1 MLLSIPNSPEA
12 DQLVNL
18 LCLSRSHLWGMLER
32 LDLPVTQTLKT
43 KNAQLYSLTW
53 YISCLTYFCVSHSP
67 RRGDS
72 KAGWSVGLKYCWMI
86 DTALIVDRLTMAFSS
101 RKPDGWR
108 CLLPV
113 SSGPY
118 TDLGSAN
125 TMGLVLKALGSG
137 APDIFNL
144 EEWLQYSNIIMSST
158 WRSDV
163 FPIVKLWLSI
173 DQGRCPVSP
182 LVRISRGL

>member
-1 MLLSIPNSPEA
+1 MS
-12 DQLVNL
+12 NL
-18 LCLSRSHLWGMLER
+18 FLRQSQS
-32 LDLPVTQTLKT
+32 
-43 KNAQLYSLTW
+43 
-53 YISCLTYFCVSHSP
+53 
-67 RRGDS
+67 
-72 KAGWSVGLKYCWMI
+72 SVWRFQSWMICRAEILMI
-86 DTALIVDRLTMAFSS
+86 DTALRVHRLTMAFSS

-137 APDIFNL
+137 APDIFK
-144 EEWLQYSNIIMSST
+144 EEWLKYLNIMISST
-158 WRSDV
+158 WRSHV

-173 DQGRCPVSP
+173 DQGRCPVGS
-182 LVRISRGL
+182 LVRISRGREELDTRNSSLRGHLTLMTLYLVAGVLETVDALGLGQQEGASSK